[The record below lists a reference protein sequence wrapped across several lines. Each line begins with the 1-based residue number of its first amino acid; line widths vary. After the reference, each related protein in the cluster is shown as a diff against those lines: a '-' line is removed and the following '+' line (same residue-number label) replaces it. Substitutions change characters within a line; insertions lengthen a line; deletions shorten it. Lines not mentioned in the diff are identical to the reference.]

1 MANDELD
8 PGVLETDAVTVR
20 TLKPEDLSS
29 IVLIDQHITGRGRRP
44 FYESKIK
51 AAVEESGVRISLVA
65 ELDGVVAGFLM
76 GNVHY
81 GEFGATEPVAVL
93 DTLGVDPGFRG
104 QHVGQALM
112 RQYLVNLRG
121 LGVERVETQVDWEQG
136 DLLSFLKN
144 NGFAPAPRLCLA
156 LELA

>member
-1 MANDELD
+1 MAKDELE
-8 PGVLETDAVTVR
+8 PGVLETDAVSVR
-20 TLKPEDLSS
+20 TLKPEDLGS

-44 FYESKIK
+44 YYEKKIK

-76 GNVHY
+76 GSVHY

-93 DTLGVDPGFRG
+93 DTLGVDPGFRK
-104 QHVGQALM
+104 QHVGQALI

-121 LGVERVETQVDWEQG
+121 LGVERVETMVDWVQG
-136 DLLSFLKN
+136 DLLGFLRS

-156 LELA
+156 LDLE

>member
-1 MANDELD
+1 MTNDELE
-8 PGVLETDAVTVR
+8 PGVLETDNVTVR
-20 TLKPEDLSS
+20 TLQPEDLSS

-51 AAVEESGVRISLVA
+51 AATQETGVRISLVA

-76 GNVHY
+76 GSVHY

-121 LGVERVETQVDWEQG
+121 LGVERVETQVDWSQG
-136 DLLSFLKN
+136 DLLSFLRK
-144 NGFAPAPRLCLA
+144 NGFEPAPRLCLG
-156 LELA
+156 LGLT